1 MTLSRPKNFLSPWI
15 LAARPKTLPAA
26 IAPVLIGI
34 GISFFFGKLSLPA
47 VLAALLC
54 SIFIQIGT
62 NYINDVVDFTRGH
75 DTTERLGPLRVTQ
88 AGLLSPAQVWVGGI
102 TAFGLAAAAGLYLAL
117 IAGWPVILIGGASI
131 LAGISYSAGP
141 YPLVNTGLADLF
153 VLIFFGWVAVI
164 GTVYVLT
171 HSIAIE
177 AWLGGLGAGVLTVN
191 ILVVNNIRDIVSDR
205 AAGRKNIPVR
215 FGRHGG
221 EMEYLIMLVIAYLV
235 PLTLLVRTGWQI
247 WMLLPYVTLPAAV
260 HNYRQLKHS
269 PGGKHL
275 NLALAQTA
283 QLLFLYSL
291 AMAAGF
297 VFSRLLG

>member
-1 MTLSRPKNFLSPWI
+1 MTLGSLKDFLSPWV

-26 IAPVLIGI
+26 VAPVFIGI

-47 VLAALLC
+47 ILAALLC

-88 AGLLSPAQVWVGGI
+88 AGLLSPTQVWIGGI
-102 TAFGLAAAAGLYLAL
+102 TAFSLAAAAGLYLAL
-117 IAGWPVILIGGASI
+117 IAGWPVILIGAASI
-131 LAGISYSAGP
+131 LAGIVYSAGP
-141 YPLVNTGLADLF
+141 YPLVNTGVADLF

-171 HSIAIE
+171 RSVPIE

-191 ILVVNNIRDIVSDR
+191 ILVINNIRDIISDR

-215 FGRHGG
+215 FGRRGG
-221 EMEYLIMLVIAYLV
+221 EIEYLIMLVIAYLI
-235 PLTLLVRTGWQI
+235 PLTLAVHTEWRA
-247 WMLLPYVTLPAAV
+247 WMLLPYVTLPVAI
-260 HNYRQLKHS
+260 HNYQELKHS

-297 VFSRLLG
+297 VLNRLLG